1 MDSTERAMLIR
12 RANELFN
19 ARDYKNSL
27 KIYLATAYKDG
38 IGRIASIMEHEKRD
52 KVTALKLYKKA
63 GLYGN
68 VEKLAWD
75 MAQAVRKMLDED
87 RASEAQ
93 HKGQNYNSSS
103 KISGQAPEI
112 LPSEALRIAKKKLGI
127 NDPELSL
134 AERENR
140 IQRWNPIVINRDQLD
155 NKRRKS

>member
-38 IGRIASIMEHEKRD
+38 ISRIASIMEHEKRD

-63 GLYGN
+63 GLHGN

-75 MAQAVRKMLDED
+75 MAQAIRKMLDED
-87 RASEAQ
+87 KMTAAQ
-93 HKGQNYNSSS
+93 NKGQNDNSSS
-103 KISGQAPEI
+103 KISVQAP
-112 LPSEALRIAKKKLGI
+112 
-127 NDPELSL
+127 
-134 AERENR
+134 
-140 IQRWNPIVINRDQLD
+140 
-155 NKRRKS
+155 